1 MIIYKKLDITTV
13 EKGIVAHGVNAQF
26 VMNSGVALAIKT
38 KWPIVY
44 SVYIKYK
51 GVVPI
56 DELLG
61 DVLFVGINSGLTVA
75 NCFTQ
80 MYYGRKPNTKY
91 ASPNA
96 IKTCLEHCIDECNKL
111 GLDLYMPRIG
121 CNLGGLSWSDDVHP
135 IVEEI
140 SQKLDDKLLLYVC
153 DY

>member
-1 MIIYKKLDITTV
+1 MDITTV

-26 VMNSGVALAIKT
+26 VMGAGVALAIRT

-44 SVYIKYK
+44 NAYIKYK

-56 DELLG
+56 NQLLG
-61 DVLFVGINSGLTVA
+61 NVLFVSINSELTVA

-80 MYYGRKPNTKY
+80 IYYGRATNVKY

-96 IKTCLEHCIDECNKL
+96 IRTCLEHCINECNSL

-140 SQKLDDKLLLYVC
+140 SEKLDDNLLLYVC
-153 DY
+153 NY